1 MSIRDDFFAAQA
13 KASLW
18 DVAVSIKRGN
28 PLPLDANAVYK
39 TLGVATVNGE
49 TTTYTE
55 DSLLEYAK
63 TNPVAYPGQV
73 CAVVEADSTTIY
85 YLDQNLDVKPVGVI
99 PTGDN
104 KTIEV
109 TADGQIS
116 LFGADEATAGQQPR
130 IVNKGTAEAP
140 RLELEWYTPDNS
152 TVAGLKDTV
161 GALKESVDG
170 IVEED
175 GTVTKE
181 GLTHKVAAL
190 EEEKLDA
197 NGWVSNDYAKGW
209 EYHQEGRNEELYGS
223 YNEAE
228 LYKSGIHFGRESSI
242 DTGST
247 TDLNANGLRI
257 YEYSSAG
264 DNTELEITVDKI
276 TSKTHSS
283 EFGSDDTSYE
293 YNYPT
298 QSGTLIVD
306 KDLAPYA
313 KTEDVNTALGNKADA
328 DDLTALEEKVD
339 AFLTGDGTEAALD
352 SLKELIKYIEEHDDV
367 ELADIIADVEALQT
381 KVTLGTDAEGKEY
394 TTVKAYVEAAIAAL
408 KIGDYAKAAD
418 LTTLAGRVSTLEA
431 KPFDTYATKDEV
443 NAKADASALDGYY
456 NKDQI
461 DSALQNYVTTGNFND
476 SIDQL
481 NESISTITLTYATK
495 KELSDHADA
504 AALAYATKEELNAH
518 KQTAESTYAKQGDSY
533 LKAETYAK
541 TEIYSKTE
549 IDKFLDDVTGGST
562 ESAASVKRALDA
574 YIQNID
580 TELYGAET
588 VNGWKDAEGN
598 YTPKYAS
605 DNSRIDINKA
615 AIEENAADIAALELA
630 INGKPE
636 SGDTPPVLGLAGRLA
651 AIEAE
656 VGEVANSRI
665 DTLAGVTA
673 QHTTDIG
680 ANAAAI
686 ETINTKTIPALEA
699 AIAAETKA
707 REDADKAINE
717 KIGTV
722 ESGKTVVDMI
732 NAVAGTIDFTP
743 YATNA
748 RVDEIYKVDGETKSG
763 VLADTIAD
771 VDANTAAIALLND
784 EATKEGSVKHTVAT
798 ELAKIVADADADYDT
813 LKEIADWITNDTTGA
828 AKMANDIAA
837 LNTKVDT
844 GDKTVTEYVAHYHT
858 QNQYVLPA
866 ATVAA
871 LGGIKSAADVVDGE
885 VTTVATNKVY
895 VDATSSVGEVKA
907 ISTDILVNGSEELIL
922 FGGNASVTA

>member
-116 LFGADEATAGQQPR
+116 LFGAKEALAGQQPR
-130 IVNKGTAEAP
+130 IINKGTAEAP
-140 RLELEWYTPDNS
+140 KLELEWYTPDSS
-152 TVAGLKDTV
+152 TVAGLQETV
-161 GALKESVDG
+161 GSLKETVDG
-170 IVEED
+170 IVDEE
-175 GTVTKE
+175 GKVTKE

-190 EEEKLDA
+190 EEEVSTKLDA
-197 NGWVSNDYAKGW
+197 NGWNASGSGWYKDRASIGTESISLFTPNDSNEGVTTTLNAAGLTVDDYYDSLGN
-209 EYHQEGRNEELYGS
+209 YRGFDVT
-223 YNEAE
+223 
-228 LYKSGIHFGRESSI
+228 KSGI
-242 DTGST
+242 ST
-247 TDLNANGLRI
+247 
-257 YEYSSAG
+257 YEG
-264 DNTELEITVDKI
+264 FQGTE
-276 TSKTHSS
+276 TSKK
-283 EFGSDDTSYE
+283 EFA
-293 YNYPT
+293 YPT

-313 KTEDVNTALGNKADA
+313 KTADVNTALDNKADA

-418 LTTLAGRVSTLEA
+418 LTALASRVEALEA

-443 NAKADASALDGYY
+443 NAKADASALDNYY
-456 NKDQI
+456 TKTEVDGTLDDYITRTEFGQGVA
-461 DSALQNYVTTGNFND
+461 DFVTN
-476 SIDQL
+476 
-481 NESISTITLTYATK
+481 STLDTLENTIEETYATK

-541 TEIYSKTE
+541 TETYSKTE

-574 YIQNID
+574 YIQSTD

-598 YTPKYAS
+598 YAPDYTKT
-605 DNSRIDINKA
+605 NSRVDINKA
-615 AIEENAADIAALELA
+615 AIEENAVDIAALELA

-636 SGDTPPVLGLAGRLA
+636 SGDTPAVLGLAGRLA

-665 DTLAGVTA
+665 DALAGVTA

-680 ANAAAI
+680 ANTTAI
-686 ETINTKTIPALEA
+686 TNINTVSIPALEA
-699 AIAAETKA
+699 AIAAEAKA

-717 KIGTV
+717 KIGEV
-722 ESGKTVVDMI
+722 DEGKTVVEMI
-732 NAVAGTIDFTP
+732 KAVDGKIDYSP
-743 YATNA
+743 YATKKEVSENYA
-748 RVDEIYKVDGETKSG
+748 TIAALEAIYKVTGEGESAVATGALATEIARATAAEKSLDDAIKLLTNGAGTDEIDSVVELIDYVNKHGATVKGLEDRLDGHDTLLAGIGGTDQPATVIAAIEAAKNEAIAAIPALAIAT
-763 VLADTIAD
+763 ADT
-771 VDANTAAIALLND
+771 
-784 EATKEGSVKHTVAT
+784 
-798 ELAKIVADADADYDT
+798 
-813 LKEIADWITNDTTGA
+813 
-828 AKMANDIAA
+828 
-837 LNTKVDT
+837 
-844 GDKTVTEYVAHYHT
+844 
-858 QNQYVLPA
+858 
-866 ATVAA
+866 
-871 LGGIKSAADVVDGE
+871 LGGVKSAADVVSGE
-885 VTTVATNKVY
+885 VTSVATNKVY
-895 VDATSSVGEVKA
+895 VDATSAVGEVKA
-907 ISTDILVNGSEELIL
+907 ISTDILVNGSEELVL
-922 FGGNASVTA
+922 FGGNANVTA